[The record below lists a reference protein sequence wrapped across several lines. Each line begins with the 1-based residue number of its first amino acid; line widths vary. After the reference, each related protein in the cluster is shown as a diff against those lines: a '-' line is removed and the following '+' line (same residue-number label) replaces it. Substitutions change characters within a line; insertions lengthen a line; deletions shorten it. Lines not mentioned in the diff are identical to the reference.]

1 MQHKAFNDYF
11 NFLVRETHPRRPP
24 VDKDGNPRVPRV
36 PIMYTHR
43 RETDKFFELSPS
55 LRARLP
61 ACVQHRIPSK
71 HSVKV
76 RVTYDQNTGDVIA
89 KIVKVRVADLDIY
102 MPSHPFDCRIS
113 VNLEMDWDG
122 TVEELERE
130 AIAHEA
136 SPERRKDRLSYSQ
149 GHYQID
155 LTQVTHTVAGLHV
168 SNPDHW
174 VSICAMSLT

>member
-1 MQHKAFNDYF
+1 M
-11 NFLVRETHPRRPP
+11 
-24 VDKDGNPRVPRV
+24 DKDGNPRVPRV

-136 SPERRKDRLSYSQ
+136 SPDRRKDRLSYSQ